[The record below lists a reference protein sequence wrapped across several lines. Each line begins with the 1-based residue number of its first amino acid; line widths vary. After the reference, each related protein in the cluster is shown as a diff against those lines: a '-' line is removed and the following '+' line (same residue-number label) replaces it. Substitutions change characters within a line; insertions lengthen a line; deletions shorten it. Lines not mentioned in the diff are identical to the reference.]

1 MHPRAPF
8 WWPGRATVPAAHIT
22 GMKIS
27 RAARCSRLV
36 LAPVLLV
43 GTLLGTAGLAA
54 PAAVAGPS
62 GPSGSW
68 TNTFDE
74 EFNGTALD
82 TSKWMPNWYGEGGV
96 MNDVGTYAANVSEG
110 GGHLTLTLAG
120 PNSGALIGSDVPGGH
135 KVAVGEYV
143 EASVLFPGNGTSI
156 DNWPAWWTSSPNWP
170 AAGEH
175 DIAEGLGSLTVNY
188 HSPSGPHN
196 QGTIPGNW
204 SNAYH
209 TYGVL
214 RAADHADVYWD
225 GQLVKSY
232 PTDDNGQPE
241 QLIFNV
247 GGSGSTGG
255 SQMLVDW
262 VRAWSP
268 GPGGAPAPAPVPAT
282 EMHGAIAEHYYDT
295 PGLAALFGPT
305 TTPERTTPDTVGRY
319 NHFTGGDGGSI
330 YWTPNTGA
338 WSVHGAIRG
347 HWESLG
353 WETGPM
359 GHPTTD
365 ENTTPDGVG
374 RYNHFTGGDGASV
387 YWTPSTGAWSVHG
400 AIRDRWASMG
410 WELSSLGYPV
420 GDEHAVPGGRR
431 SDFQHGSITYR
442 FSDGA
447 ILVG

>member
-1 MHPRAPF
+1 
-8 WWPGRATVPAAHIT
+8 
-22 GMKIS
+22 MKIS

-74 EFNGTALD
+74 EFNGAAVD
-82 TSKWMPNWYGEGGV
+82 TTKWMPNWYGEGGV

-120 PNSGALIGSDVPGGH
+120 PNPGALIGSDVPGGH

-156 DNWPAWWTSSPNWP
+156 DNWPAWWTSGPNWP

-209 TYGVL
+209 
-214 RAADHADVYWD
+214 
-225 GQLVKSY
+225 
-232 PTDDNGQPE
+232 
-241 QLIFNV
+241 
-247 GGSGSTGG
+247 
-255 SQMLVDW
+255 
-262 VRAWSP
+262 
-268 GPGGAPAPAPVPAT
+268 
-282 EMHGAIAEHYYDT
+282 
-295 PGLAALFGPT
+295 
-305 TTPERTTPDTVGRY
+305 
-319 NHFTGGDGGSI
+319 
-330 YWTPNTGA
+330 
-338 WSVHGAIRG
+338 
-347 HWESLG
+347 SL
-353 WETGPM
+353 
-359 GHPTTD
+359 
-365 ENTTPDGVG
+365 
-374 RYNHFTGGDGASV
+374 
-387 YWTPSTGAWSVHG
+387 
-400 AIRDRWASMG
+400 
-410 WELSSLGYPV
+410 
-420 GDEHAVPGGRR
+420 
-431 SDFQHGSITYR
+431 
-442 FSDGA
+442 
-447 ILVG
+447 

>member
-1 MHPRAPF
+1 M
-8 WWPGRATVPAAHIT
+8 
-22 GMKIS
+22 
-27 RAARCSRLV
+27 
-36 LAPVLLV
+36 
-43 GTLLGTAGLAA
+43 GTAGLAA

-82 TSKWMPNWYGEGGV
+82 TSKWMPNWHGEGGV

-156 DNWPAWWTSSPNWP
+156 DNWPAWWTSGPNWP

-196 QGTIPGNW
+196 QGTIP
-204 SNAYH
+204 
-209 TYGVL
+209 
-214 RAADHADVYWD
+214 
-225 GQLVKSY
+225 
-232 PTDDNGQPE
+232 
-241 QLIFNV
+241 
-247 GGSGSTGG
+247 
-255 SQMLVDW
+255 
-262 VRAWSP
+262 
-268 GPGGAPAPAPVPAT
+268 
-282 EMHGAIAEHYYDT
+282 
-295 PGLAALFGPT
+295 
-305 TTPERTTPDTVGRY
+305 
-319 NHFTGGDGGSI
+319 
-330 YWTPNTGA
+330 YWTPATGA
-338 WSVHGAIRG
+338 Q
-347 HWESLG
+347 L
-353 WETGPM
+353 
-359 GHPTTD
+359 
-365 ENTTPDGVG
+365 
-374 RYNHFTGGDGASV
+374 
-387 YWTPSTGAWSVHG
+387 VHG

-420 GDEHAVPGGRR
+420 SDEFAVPGGRR
-431 SDFQHGSITYR
+431 SDFQHGSLTYR

-447 ILVG
+447 ILIG